1 MTRRARRSGRIL
13 VTLLLAV
20 TVAGDGLKIPNP
32 QYVRNV
38 RALMTEC
45 ECLSF

>member
-1 MTRRARRSGRIL
+1 MIASYNYGPGAVATDNGL
-13 VTLLLAV
+13 V
-20 TVAGDGLKIPNP
+20 IPNP

-45 ECLSF
+45 ECLAF